1 MTVDLPPAKDQP
13 RLLVTDLLQ
22 TLQVFERAR
31 VEDLQDFLS
40 GLLQDRCVQLRLPFC
55 LHCVLL
61 TIRRLRQ
68 KQPQL
73 QLEFGKSKR
82 KNNIHNM

>member
-40 GLLQDRCVQLRLPFC
+40 GLLQDGCVQLRLPFC
-55 LHCVLL
+55 LHYVLL

-68 KQPQL
+68 KQQQL